1 MKKTILLF
9 ALTVCTVVASHS
21 QTTDYFPL
29 STFDKTIWDPNKFAS
44 FDDTTGVFI
53 ADQYGFG
60 GWGSGATPLDLSA
73 YKYLVMNFVTDPSS
87 TGTGAALRVFD
98 GASYWGT
105 PAEATFVTKTQAV
118 VDLQNAHKMKDT
130 IDTGALNPS
139 TIYIVGVWTYGW
151 SGKTGDKTNAVTIKN
166 CYVTNNDDYSKTITG
181 ISIPTIKENKLVD
194 VYTITGSR
202 IRSQVLANDATKG
215 LDKGLYLIGNKK
227 VLVTEKH

>member
-44 FDDTTGVFI
+44 FDATTGVFI

-60 GWGSGATPLDLSA
+60 GWGSSTPLDLSA
-73 YKYLVMNFVTDPSS
+73 YKYLVMNFETDPSS
-87 TGTGAALRVFD
+87 TAAALRVFD
-98 GASYWGT
+98 ANNYWGT
-105 PAEATFVTKTQAV
+105 PAEATFVTTTQAV
-118 VDLQNAHKMKDT
+118 IDLQNVHKMSGTTDN
-130 IDTGALNPS
+130 GALNPA

-151 SGKTGDKTNAVTIKN
+151 DGTAVNTNAVTIKD
-166 CYVTNNDDYSKTITG
+166 CYVTNNDDYSNSNSTTG

-202 IRSQVLANDATKG
+202 IRSQVLAKDATKG
-215 LDKGLYLIGNKK
+215 LDKGLYLVGNKK
-227 VLVTEKH
+227 VLVTDAR